1 MLPEM
6 SDEMKQSLFRVVMFA
21 CEHSHWYRLTK
32 YTLGPLTNEQ
42 IYDIGTDLVR
52 LFDERYK
59 AEMKKAPPTK
69 PGAPSGGAGGAR
81 VRQRLR
87 DQ

>member
-1 MLPEM
+1 MPLEM
-6 SDEMKQSLFRVVMFA
+6 ERSLLRVVMFA
-21 CEHSHWYRLTK
+21 SAHSQDHFDSDF
-32 YTLGPLTNEQ
+32 TLGPLTNEQ
-42 IYDIGTDLVR
+42 ILDIGTDLVR
-52 LFDERYK
+52 LFEARYK

-69 PGAPSGGAGGAR
+69 PEAPSGGTGGAR

>member
-1 MLPEM
+1 MSPEM
-6 SDEMKQSLFRVVMFA
+6 EQSLIRVVKFA
-21 CEHSHWYRLTK
+21 SAHSQEHRLSD
-32 YTLGPLTNEQ
+32 YTLAPLTNEQ
-42 IYDIGTDLVR
+42 IFSIGTGLVR
-52 LFDERYK
+52 LFEERYK

-69 PGAPSGGAGGAR
+69 PEAPSGGTGGAR

>member
-1 MLPEM
+1 MSPEM
-6 SDEMKQSLFRVVMFA
+6 EQSLIRVVRFA
-21 CEHSHWYRLTK
+21 SAHSQEHFDSDF
-32 YTLGPLTNEQ
+32 TLAPLTNEQ
-42 IYDIGTDLVR
+42 IFDIGTDLVR
-52 LFDERYK
+52 LFEARYK

-69 PGAPSGGAGGAR
+69 PGTPSGGTGGAR

>member
-1 MLPEM
+1 MSPEM
-6 SDEMKQSLFRVVMFA
+6 QQSLIRVVKYA
-21 CEHSHWYRLTK
+21 SAHSQEHRVSD

-42 IYDIGTDLVR
+42 IFDIGTDLVR
-52 LFDERYK
+52 LFEARYK

-69 PGAPSGGAGGAR
+69 PEAPSGGTGGAR

>member
-1 MLPEM
+1 MSPEM
-6 SDEMKQSLFRVVMFA
+6 QQSLIRLVMFA
-21 CEHSHWYRLTK
+21 SAHSQEHRVSE

-42 IYDIGTDLVR
+42 IFDIGTDLVR
-52 LFDERYK
+52 LFEARYK

-69 PGAPSGGAGGAR
+69 PEAPSGGTGGAR

>member
-1 MLPEM
+1 MSPEM
-6 SDEMKQSLFRVVMFA
+6 QQSLIRVVKFA
-21 CEHSHWYRLTK
+21 SAHSQEHRLSD

-42 IYDIGTDLVR
+42 IFSIGTDLVR
-52 LFDERYK
+52 LFEERYK
-59 AEMKKAPPTK
+59 AEIVKAPPTI
-69 PGAPSGGAGGAR
+69 PGAPSGGTGGAK

>member
-1 MLPEM
+1 MSPEM
-6 SDEMKQSLFRVVMFA
+6 EQSLIRVVRFA
-21 CEHSHWYRLTK
+21 SAHSQEHRLSD

-42 IYDIGTDLVR
+42 IFAIGTDLVR
-52 LFDERYK
+52 LFEERYK
-59 AEMKKAPPTK
+59 AEMKKAPPNK
-69 PGAPSGGAGGAR
+69 PEAPSGGTGGAR

>member
-1 MLPEM
+1 MSPEM
-6 SDEMKQSLFRVVMFA
+6 EQSLLRVVMFA
-21 CEHSHWYRLTK
+21 SAHSQRFRLSD

-42 IYDIGTDLVR
+42 IFDIGTDLVR
-52 LFDERYK
+52 LFDERYE

-69 PGAPSGGAGGAR
+69 PGTPSGGTGGAR

>member
-1 MLPEM
+1 MSPEM
-6 SDEMKQSLFRVVMFA
+6 EQSLIRVVKFA
-21 CEHSHWYRLTK
+21 SAHSQEHRLSD

-42 IYDIGTDLVR
+42 IFSIGTDLVR
-52 LFDERYK
+52 LFEERYK

-69 PGAPSGGAGGAR
+69 PGTPSGGSGGAR